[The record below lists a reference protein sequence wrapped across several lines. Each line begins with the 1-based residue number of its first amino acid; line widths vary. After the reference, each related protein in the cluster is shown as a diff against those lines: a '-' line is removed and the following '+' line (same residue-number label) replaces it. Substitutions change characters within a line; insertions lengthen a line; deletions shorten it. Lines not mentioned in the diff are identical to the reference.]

1 MFFNRI
7 IVLLITSTIFISCS
21 SSYEFLSNNSFFPED
36 EFSRHLLIEYK
47 NKAQFEA
54 EEMQKN
60 ISSRLKDESVMTSAL
75 DVLTTLSANKR
86 IVLMAKGTLI
96 PNAVA
101 VANIVT
107 ENMLKGNSKIQDIKL
122 DSVISEEDG
131 QMISNIEIIL
141 IKN

>member
-1 MFFNRI
+1 MELQEIKRSGN
-7 IVLLITSTIFISCS
+7 VLDKD
-21 SSYEFLSNNSFFPED
+21 SYFV
-36 EFSRHLLIEYK
+36 
-47 NKAQFEA
+47 
-54 EEMQKN
+54 
-60 ISSRLKDESVMTSAL
+60 KDESVMTSAL

-86 IVLMAKGTLI
+86 VVLMAKGNLI

-131 QMISNIEIIL
+131 QMLSNIEIVL

>member
-1 MFFNRI
+1 MELQEVKRSETN
-7 IVLLITSTIFISCS
+7 VDKD
-21 SSYEFLSNNSFFPED
+21 SYFV
-36 EFSRHLLIEYK
+36 
-47 NKAQFEA
+47 
-54 EEMQKN
+54 
-60 ISSRLKDESVMTSAL
+60 KDESVMTSAL

-86 IVLMAKGTLI
+86 IVLKAKGTLI

-131 QMISNIEIIL
+131 QMISNIEIVL

>member
-1 MFFNRI
+1 MELQEVKRSETN
-7 IVLLITSTIFISCS
+7 VDKD
-21 SSYEFLSNNSFFPED
+21 SYFV
-36 EFSRHLLIEYK
+36 
-47 NKAQFEA
+47 
-54 EEMQKN
+54 
-60 ISSRLKDESVMTSAL
+60 KDESVMTSAL

-86 IVLMAKGTLI
+86 IVLMAKGNLI

-131 QMISNIEIIL
+131 QMTSNIEIVL

>member
-1 MFFNRI
+1 MELQEVKRSETN
-7 IVLLITSTIFISCS
+7 VDKD
-21 SSYEFLSNNSFFPED
+21 SYFV
-36 EFSRHLLIEYK
+36 
-47 NKAQFEA
+47 
-54 EEMQKN
+54 
-60 ISSRLKDESVMTSAL
+60 KDESVMTSAL
-75 DVLTTLSANKR
+75 DVLTTLSASKR
-86 IVLMAKGTLI
+86 VVLMAKGDLI

>member
-1 MFFNRI
+1 MELEEVKRSETD
-7 IVLLITSTIFISCS
+7 LDKD
-21 SSYEFLSNNSFFPED
+21 SYFV
-36 EFSRHLLIEYK
+36 K
-47 NKAQFEA
+47 N
-54 EEMQKN
+54 
-60 ISSRLKDESVMTSAL
+60 ESVMTSAL
-75 DVLTTLSANKR
+75 DVLTTLSSSKR
-86 IVLMAKGTLI
+86 VVLMAKGDLI

-107 ENMLKGNSKIQDIKL
+107 ENMLKGNSEIQNIKL